1 MAPSTAASLRPAWA
15 QSARQLIQPRSRQSV
30 TAPTSRS
37 RRSGHVRAA
46 LLDPPDFDAS
56 KLEVIRLDDT
66 SGGVHG
72 ATEFNGAST
81 SSSTSSSTAD
91 PGSHSSGNS
100 SETIRRRY
108 TLTHNDITGVLTL
121 SVGSRY
127 NKQQLTGFWAR
138 VLRDEV
144 LAELVAVDGAYRLNV
159 YCHVSGEAKWLAPAG
174 LRSFI
179 FLREMTLVL
188 ECVSYAD
195 RELFASDPVF
205 EEARIYVN
213 LESDLEPLNKTIEWG
228 TLGDKRTWKRRRNDA
243 KRSIVDSLF
252 STDIDD
258 FADDYDGGIV
268 YESAATSNVEFVS
281 LNSKE

>member
-1 MAPSTAASLRPAWA
+1 MAR
-15 QSARQLIQPRSRQSV
+15 RGVIQ
-30 TAPTSRS
+30 
-37 RRSGHVRAA
+37 AA
-46 LLDPPDFDAS
+46 LLDPPDFDAN
-56 KLEVIRLDDT
+56 KLEVIRLEEDATT
-66 SGGVHG
+66 S
-72 ATEFNGAST
+72 ASPN
-81 SSSTSSSTAD
+81 S
-91 PGSHSSGNS
+91 SSGNC
-100 SETIRRRY
+100 TTARRRY

-127 NKQQLTGFWAR
+127 NTQQLSGFWAR

-144 LAELVAVDGAYRLNV
+144 LAELVAVDGVYQLNV

-188 ECVSYAD
+188 DCVSYAD

-205 EEARIYVN
+205 EDARIYVN

-228 TLGDKRTWKRRRNDA
+228 RLGDKRTWKRRRNDA
-243 KRSIVDSLF
+243 KRSIVDSIF
-252 STDIDD
+252 STDIDEDD
-258 FADDYDGGIV
+258 FDDDYDGGIV
-268 YESAATSNVEFVS
+268 YESASAEFVA